1 LNSLRKAPLF
11 LAALLVAGCS
21 SVETHVDYDRA
32 ANFSSYRTFAFK
44 DVRTPDN
51 PISLKR
57 VRAAVSRTLGSRGLA
72 ESAGEKPDLWVV
84 LHTRAHRQ
92 TQVTTYNPGW
102 GWGWGWRGAY
112 WNAAYV
118 RQIPIGTLMVDLV
131 DTKAKELVWRGSA
144 SRVVD
149 ADESPQTRD
158 EKVQQAVDKLFDGF
172 PPKS

>member
-57 VRAAVSRTLGSRGLA
+57 VRAAVTRTLGSRGLA

-172 PPKS
+172 PPRP

>member
-172 PPKS
+172 PPRP